1 MCEPILISTAV
12 AGLSAGLEYQGAKEQ
27 GKADLAVA
35 RYNARIQENE
45 SIRTRNK
52 GVEEE
57 NIHREK
63 AGRLLETQ
71 RAQLA
76 ASGVALGEGSAL
88 TILDDT
94 RFAADRDALRIRD
107 NYRDQADAQKTQS
120 ELTLLQGK
128 NARRLARI
136 KGVYGGI
143 STGIQTGLSTY
154 GVASGFSGSSRG
166 EVVKEIGA

>member
-1 MCEPILISTAV
+1 MCEPVSIGIALA
-12 AGLSAGLEYQGAKEQ
+12 SAGVTGGLQYQGAKEQ

-35 RYNARIQENE
+35 RYNSRIQENE
-45 SIRTRNK
+45 SIKTRNK

-71 RAQLA
+71 RAQMA

-107 NYRDQADAQKTQS
+107 NYRDLADSQKTQS

-128 NARRLARI
+128 NARKLARI

-143 STGIQTGLSTY
+143 SSGVQTGLGAYTST
-154 GVASGFSGSSRG
+154 GGTFG
-166 EVVKEIGA
+166 K

>member
-1 MCEPILISTAV
+1 MCNPIAV
-12 AGLSAGLEYQGAKEQ
+12 AAAAAVVSGGMEYQAAKEQ

-35 RYNARIQENE
+35 RYNARIQENQA
-45 SIRTRNK
+45 IKTRNK

-71 RAQLA
+71 RAQM
-76 ASGVALGEGSAL
+76 ASSGIALGEGSAL

-128 NARRLARI
+128 NARKLARV
-136 KGVYGGI
+136 KGVYGGL
-143 STGIQTGLSTY
+143 STGLQTGLSTY
-154 GVASGFSGSSRG
+154 GAVS
-166 EVVKEIGA
+166 